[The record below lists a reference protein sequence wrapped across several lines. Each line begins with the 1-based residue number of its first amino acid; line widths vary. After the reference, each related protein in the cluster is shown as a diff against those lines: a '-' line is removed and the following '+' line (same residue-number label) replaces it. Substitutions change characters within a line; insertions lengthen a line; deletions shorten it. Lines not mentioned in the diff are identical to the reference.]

1 MSKRVKSLPEYRME
15 RIRKYDDVYET
26 IRLDI
31 ESGVI
36 KPAINA
42 AKETKSKMGTV
53 KTETTKAE
61 SVEEEK

>member
-36 KPAINA
+36 KPAANT
-42 AKETKSKMGTV
+42 AKETKAKPEIV
-53 KTETTKAE
+53 KQTTEAE
-61 SVEEEK
+61 PARKEK